1 MGKDNKGTILRNSG
15 DIDRR
20 AVRSRSAVETSNC
33 GNGRGGDSNI
43 NTGSKVDNAR
53 NRLRAIPASQDNH
66 AAGDQ
71 DDKNTKMTKMTD
83 DKRRQVA
90 TLIQ

>member
-1 MGKDNKGTILRNSG
+1 MGKNNRGTILRNSG
-15 DIDRR
+15 DIDKR
-20 AVRSRSAVETSNC
+20 AFRTRSAVETSNS
-33 GNGRGGDSNI
+33 GNGRGGEGNI

-53 NRLRAIPASQDNH
+53 NRLRAIPANQDNH

-83 DKRRQVA
+83 DRRRQVA

>member
-1 MGKDNKGTILRNSG
+1 MGKNNRGTISANSG

-20 AVRSRSAVETSNC
+20 AFRTRSAVETSNS
-33 GNGRGGDSNI
+33 GNGRGGEGNI

-71 DDKNTKMTKMTD
+71 DDKNTKMTD

>member
-1 MGKDNKGTILRNSG
+1 MGKNNRGTILRNSG
-15 DIDRR
+15 DIDKR
-20 AVRSRSAVETSNC
+20 AFRTRSAVETSNS
-33 GNGRGGDSNI
+33 GNGRGGEGNI

>member
-1 MGKDNKGTILRNSG
+1 MEGG

-20 AVRSRSAVETSNC
+20 AVRTSSAVDTSNC
-33 GNGRGGDSNI
+33 GNGRGGEGNI
-43 NTGSKVDNAR
+43 NTGSLVDKAR
-53 NRLRAIPASQDNH
+53 NRLGAIPANQDNH